1 MRTSTHTKSQ
11 SRLKTYYAL
20 SKPGI
25 IYGNLITA
33 TAGFLLASGGHIS
46 FGRLLTTLLGLG
58 LVIASACVFNNYID
72 SDIDSKM
79 ARTSRRALVTKTISG
94 QSALIYG
101 SLLGI
106 FGVAIL
112 AVWVN
117 WLALALAGSGWVAY
131 VVFYTFSKRRTVY
144 STLIGSI
151 SGSTPPVVG
160 YCAASNHLDGGAL
173 LLFLSL
179 TFWQMPHFY
188 AIAIYRLK
196 DYKAAGLPVLPVKAG
211 VPAAKR
217 QIVAYIIGFIIAVA
231 LLWFYGY
238 AGFTYLLVVGF
249 VGLAWLR
256 LALKGFG
263 TASDQKWARGVFF
276 FSLVVTLVFSFM
288 LSVNAWLP

>member
-1 MRTSTHTKSQ
+1 MRTSTHTKPQ
-11 SRLKTYYAL
+11 SRLKIYYTL
-20 SKPGI
+20 TKPGI

-33 TAGFLLASGGHIS
+33 GAGFLLASGGHIS
-46 FGRLLTTLLGLG
+46 FGRLLATLLGLG

-72 SDIDSKM
+72 SGIDSKM
-79 ARTSRRALVTKTISG
+79 ARTSRRALVTKAISG

-106 FGVAIL
+106 IGAVIL
-112 AVWVN
+112 GIWVN
-117 WLALALAGSGWVAY
+117 WLALGLAAGGWVAY
-131 VVFYTFSKRRTVY
+131 VVFYTLSKRRTVH

-173 LLFLSL
+173 LLFIIL

-196 DYKAAGLPVLPVKAG
+196 DYKAAGLPVLPVRKG

-217 QIVAYIIGFIIAVA
+217 QIVAYIIGFILAIS

-263 TASDQKWARGVFF
+263 AASDQKWARGVFF

-288 LSVNAWLP
+288 LSLNAWLP